1 MNKYMLLI
9 LGIVL
14 LAGGIVAAQESGSDG
29 TFEVAV
35 PAEPPVP
42 PIPPV
47 PPDAPLPPDTFLFLS
62 SEFEKTE
69 EVVKNAPYSGEAITE
84 RTQYLADG
92 NRIYHKSE
100 MKVFR
105 DSNGRTRREQSLGQL
120 GFWVSA
126 EGPHTTIFIHDPVES
141 MRYVLEPEEQVARK
155 MPLHGDGDPLIIHRK
170 TVIPHGT
177 KVPPLVSEEGRSV
190 MFERVP
196 GPLPAVEGIK
206 MAALEGKTKTEPLGK
221 KVIEG
226 VDTIGTRTITVIE
239 AGKIGNDRPIEIVSE
254 KWYSSQLKLTILSRN
269 SDPRFGETI
278 YRLVNIKKT
287 EPQADLFKI
296 PEGFKIIGN

>member
-1 MNKYMLLI
+1 MNRYMLLI
-9 LGIVL
+9 VGVVL
-14 LAGGIVAAQESGSDG
+14 LAGGVAAAQESGPDSM
-29 TFEVAV
+29 FEVAV
-35 PAEPPVP
+35 PAEP

-69 EVVKNAPYSGEAITE
+69 EPVKNAPYSGEAVTE

-92 NRIYHKSE
+92 NRIYHKSD

-105 DSNGRTRREQSLGQL
+105 DSSGRTRREQTLGHL

-126 EGPHTTIFIHDPVES
+126 EEPHTTIFIHDPVES
-141 MRYVLEPEEQVARK
+141 MRYVLEPEEQIARK
-155 MPLHGDGDPLIIHRK
+155 MPLHGDNEPMLIRRK
-170 TVIPHGT
+170 TDLLHGEKIDSPRT
-177 KVPPLVSEEGRSV
+177 GDA
-190 MFERVP
+190 MFKR
-196 GPLPAVEGIK
+196 GPLPPSEGIRIAAVEGK
-206 MAALEGKTKTEPLGK
+206 SKTESLGK

-226 VDTIGTRTITVIE
+226 VDTVGTRTITVIE
-239 AGKIGNDRPIEIVSE
+239 AGRIGNDRPIEIVSE
-254 KWYSSQLKLTILSRN
+254 KWYSPQLKLTILSRN

-278 YRLVNIKKT
+278 YRLVNIKRT

-296 PEGFKIIGN
+296 PEGFKIVN